1 VRHRLTGLE
10 VSGAPVISQ
19 SREATEQTEHV
30 NFGTFM
36 KNTLFYDLHRPRG
49 SPCHASRNYRR
60 RDGSGP
66 LHRNSDKCAHCG
78 QLFFRLS
85 RKTPIVN
92 RSDGTSFHV
101 SLVSGPDPEAG
112 STGGLFSGQMFCNFI
127 YVDDR
132 IGPENNELTIIIR
145 RPGITRSAVIRQV
158 HEAADKVA
166 ELFAEGKKLDALY
179 TFDADRLLPG
189 LKS

>member
-1 VRHRLTGLE
+1 
-10 VSGAPVISQ
+10 
-19 SREATEQTEHV
+19 
-30 NFGTFM
+30 
-36 KNTLFYDLHRPRG
+36 
-49 SPCHASRNYRR
+49 
-60 RDGSGP
+60 
-66 LHRNSDKCAHCG
+66 
-78 QLFFRLS
+78 
-85 RKTPIVN
+85 
-92 RSDGTSFHV
+92 
-101 SLVSGPDPEAG
+101 
-112 STGGLFSGQMFCNFI
+112 MFCNFI

-158 HEAADKVA
+158 DEAADKVA